1 MLRLRRLKLE
11 GVRRV
16 IVREM
21 KIERGKVHGEGIL
34 EMERDWFD

>member
-1 MLRLRRLKLE
+1 ME

-16 IVREM
+16 MVRER
-21 KIERGKVHGEGIL
+21 KIERGIVHGEGIL